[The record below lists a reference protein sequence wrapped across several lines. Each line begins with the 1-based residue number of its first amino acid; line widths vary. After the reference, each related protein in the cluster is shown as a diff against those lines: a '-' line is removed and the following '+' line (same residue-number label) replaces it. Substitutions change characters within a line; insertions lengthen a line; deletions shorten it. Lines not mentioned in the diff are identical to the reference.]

1 MKFNIQMVDNTV
13 SSEWWKTII
22 HHFIKVGDNFEI
34 RCWKEETEEILQ
46 VKRYGKAIADGNE
59 ISIKGAFVDELLLEL
74 MEENPADKE
83 IYNKM
88 TKYFTINVKNE
99 LCDIWSC
106 HYGTEMYIEIRPA
119 QSFGSWITY
128 RLSKNHVCSTE
139 SFVKFISFLIKP
151 LGVGQG

>member
-1 MKFNIQMVDNTV
+1 MVDNTV

-88 TKYFTINVKNE
+88 TKYFTINVKTNYA
-99 LCDIWSC
+99 IF
-106 HYGTEMYIEIRPA
+106 GVVTTEPRCILRYI
-119 QSFGSWITY
+119 
-128 RLSKNHVCSTE
+128 
-139 SFVKFISFLIKP
+139 LIKTSCF
-151 LGVGQG
+151 LTKQ

>member
-83 IYNKM
+83 IYNKDKIFYHQCKKRIM
-88 TKYFTINVKNE
+88 RYLE
-99 LCDIWSC
+99 LSLRNRDV
-106 HYGTEMYIEIRPA
+106 Y
-119 QSFGSWITY
+119 
-128 RLSKNHVCSTE
+128 
-139 SFVKFISFLIKP
+139 
-151 LGVGQG
+151 

>member
-99 LCDIWSC
+99 LCYIWIC
-106 HYGTEMYIEIRPA
+106 HYGTGMYFEIYSDKDILFFDQTMRQYPDT
-119 QSFGSWITY
+119 SFSIAVW
-128 RLSKNHVCSTE
+128 
-139 SFVKFISFLIKP
+139 
-151 LGVGQG
+151 Q

>member
-34 RCWKEETEEILQ
+34 RCWKEETEEILLSNKFYSISVQ
-46 VKRYGKAIADGNE
+46 YSMRKKME

-106 HYGTEMYIEIRPA
+106 HYGTEMYIEIYSDKDILFFDQTMRQYPDT
-119 QSFGSWITY
+119 SFSIAVW
-128 RLSKNHVCSTE
+128 
-139 SFVKFISFLIKP
+139 
-151 LGVGQG
+151 Q